1 MITGCGIDI
10 VEVERIKNAV
20 KKWGNDFLKRIFTVR
35 ELECAKNRNFNFEH
49 LAGRFAVKEAV
60 VKALNDGKTTFR
72 DVEVLN
78 KKDGMPYCIIK
89 NYLNKKNFEVFVS
102 ISHIKTHAV
111 ANAVIQTKN

>member
-10 VEVERIKNAV
+10 VEVKRIKNAV
-20 KKWGNDFLKRIFTVR
+20 SKWGDDFLKRIFTEK
-35 ELECAKNRNFNFEH
+35 ELECAKSRNFNFEH

-89 NYLNKKNFEVFVS
+89 NNLNKRDFEILVS

>member
-10 VEVERIKNAV
+10 VEVKRIKNAV
-20 KKWGNDFLKRIFTVR
+20 NKWGKEFLKRIFTER

-72 DVEVLN
+72 DIEVLN

-89 NYLNKKNFEVFVS
+89 TISYKKDSDILIS
-102 ISHIKTHAV
+102 ISHIKTHAI
-111 ANAVIQTKN
+111 ANAIIQTKS